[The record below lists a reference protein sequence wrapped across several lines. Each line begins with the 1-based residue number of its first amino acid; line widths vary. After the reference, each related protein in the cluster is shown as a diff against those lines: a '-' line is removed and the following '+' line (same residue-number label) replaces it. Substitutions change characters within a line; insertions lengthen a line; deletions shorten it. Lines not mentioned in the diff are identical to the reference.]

1 MLGAGRGSVKVSR
14 PFLDFTL
21 WIIFLS
27 IFIKSQRERERERE
41 IETDLCNCQGIK
53 EHSN

>member
-41 IETDLCNCQGIK
+41 RLRLTYVIAK
-53 EHSN
+53 A